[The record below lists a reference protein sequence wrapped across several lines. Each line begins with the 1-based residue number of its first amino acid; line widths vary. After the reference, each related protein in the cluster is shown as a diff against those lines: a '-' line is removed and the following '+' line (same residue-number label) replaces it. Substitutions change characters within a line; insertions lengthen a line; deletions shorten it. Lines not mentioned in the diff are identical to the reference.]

1 MTTKQENQANVATER
16 DALTTLIAR
25 FSADRD
31 SLATLVQECEARL
44 GDLASRVESGAG
56 GNVEPMADAAAL
68 QRLAEV
74 ETAARSGQDELA
86 TLREGLG
93 EVRETVAS
101 LREALERKAVP
112 SEGSDP
118 PAGVLHALE
127 ARIESLGLDLT
138 RAITVVERRLAERGA
153 ALARE
158 IEELR
163 SGLRAAGDEEA
174 RRIDA
179 RLAEIETA
187 ARSGREE
194 PGAFREELVQVR
206 KAVTS
211 LHEALEL
218 KADRS
223 EGGEALAGIAR
234 SLETRV
240 DSLGNDLTR
249 EIEELRSG
257 LRAGSDE
264 ACRINARLAEIE
276 TAARSGRDEPGGL
289 REGLGQVREA
299 VASLREALER
309 KADRSEGSEALAG
322 IARSL
327 ETRVESLSMDLWRS
341 ISSVDRRLAERGAT
355 HVQDIEQLRC
365 ELRAGIDDQAR
376 RTNEWLA
383 EQTAKA
389 LGDVERRLDE
399 AGAQLD
405 QRVDSA
411 VTDLDTRL
419 EAELQRLRGDVE
431 HIGGRLSAVAE
442 IQDAVRRRLEEG
454 ALTGLA
460 TWLRD
465 GAIAA
470 DTAAIGMVARVVASG
485 LVRPRPHET
494 AG

>member
-1 MTTKQENQANVATER
+1 MTIKQENQANVATER

-56 GNVEPMADAAAL
+56 GAVEPMADVAAL

-93 EVRETVAS
+93 QVRET
-101 LREALERKAVP
+101 
-112 SEGSDP
+112 
-118 PAGVLHALE
+118 
-127 ARIESLGLDLT
+127 
-138 RAITVVERRLAERGA
+138 
-153 ALARE
+153 
-158 IEELR
+158 
-163 SGLRAAGDEEA
+163 
-174 RRIDA
+174 
-179 RLAEIETA
+179 
-187 ARSGREE
+187 
-194 PGAFREELVQVR
+194 
-206 KAVTS
+206 
-211 LHEALEL
+211 
-218 KADRS
+218 
-223 EGGEALAGIAR
+223 
-234 SLETRV
+234 
-240 DSLGNDLTR
+240 
-249 EIEELRSG
+249 
-257 LRAGSDE
+257 
-264 ACRINARLAEIE
+264 
-276 TAARSGRDEPGGL
+276 
-289 REGLGQVREA
+289 

-322 IARSL
+322 ISRSL

-355 HVQDIEQLRC
+355 LVQDIEQLRC

-411 VTDLDTRL
+411 VADLDARL
-419 EAELQRLRGDVE
+419 EAELQRLRADVE

-460 TWLRD
+460 AWLRD

-470 DTAAIGMVARVVASG
+470 VTGALGMVARFVASG